1 MTGIQV
7 DWYTD
12 AFGVTG
18 IQVDWYTNTMAYR
31 WTGILYSFTALLFL
45 LLIQLC
51 HNLILFIY
59 LGHRFTLFITFLSF

>member
-18 IQVDWYTNTMAYR
+18 IQVDCDTDAFGVTGIQVDWYTHTQIYR
-31 WTGILYSFTALLFL
+31 WTGILVFMKHFHFV
-45 LLIQLC
+45 I
-51 HNLILFIY
+51 NLILFIY
-59 LGHRFTLFITFLSF
+59 LS

>member
-1 MTGIQV
+1 MVTAATGILA
-7 DWYTD
+7 DWYT
-12 AFGVTG
+12 G
-18 IQVDWYTNTMAYR
+18 ILSDWYTGGLVY
-31 WTGILYSFTALLFL
+31 WYSFTALLFL